1 MSTAAL
7 LFAWV
12 VLGVVAG
19 ALSRFLM
26 PGREP
31 LTLGGAVLVG
41 LIGSLVG
48 GFLSWGVTGMPDGR
62 VHAANWVLPVV
73 CTILA
78 VTLFGLTA
86 NRKMRR
92 F

>member
-12 VLGVVAG
+12 VFGVVAG

-41 LIGSLVG
+41 LIGSLAG
-48 GFLSWGVTGMPDGR
+48 GFISWGVSGMPDGT
-62 VHAANWVLPVV
+62 VHPANWVLPIV
-73 CTILA
+73 CTVVA